1 MHVTTYLLT
10 RRDCTGCSSSSTM
23 RTPQT
28 LDVLTQPVPSA
39 PSLSPSIASS
49 SLDVCASLLTTTLDG
64 RTEGFS
70 PLFTS
75 ALLLTA
81 NFQALVLSIGNPIT
95 IGRNPKLCV
104 RSGAGG
110 IIISCQVIVAPVPS
124 ACSIHTLQDLSTNG
138 VVINGH
144 KIRKT
149 SSILMHGDTLKIPA
163 SQGELP
169 TVIFPLLNPTFSYP
183 AFQCVLN
190 SRHLPATRQHTVSSQ
205 HHAFKDL
212 GRYRITS
219 HCLGTG
225 SYASVHLALDT
236 SAHRQVACKIIRRKG
251 GNDLKKEMKEATL
264 LTSLHHPNIN
274 RVYAF
279 DYDSQFLYIM
289 LQLSTGGDLFT
300 YITSHPRRRLC
311 EGEAKYITFQMFRG
325 LQYLHDRMISHRDL
339 KPENI
344 LLHSP
349 GPYPRIQIA
358 DFGLARPRA
367 YEETLHV
374 CGTISYLPP
383 EGVRALENKNL
394 GYVGMPADC
403 WSAGIVI
410 FAMLTG
416 SHPFDYSDP
425 RDMRDD
431 DIISNAQDSKIKDS
445 GDLMGFS
452 QRSYIQDEPT
462 KQRILDGT
470 VYFCESVWASLRNGS
485 PSACDRCIHRCI
497 LSLVL
502 TLTHTITTAKNLVI
516 HLLIPDPK
524 KRATVYA
531 ALKSFWIT
539 SDLTDL
545 ERAYRERIRSIA
557 S

>member
-1 MHVTTYLLT
+1 
-10 RRDCTGCSSSSTM
+10 
-23 RTPQT
+23 
-28 LDVLTQPVPSA
+28 
-39 PSLSPSIASS
+39 
-49 SLDVCASLLTTTLDG
+49 
-64 RTEGFS
+64 
-70 PLFTS
+70 
-75 ALLLTA
+75 
-81 NFQALVLSIGNPIT
+81 LVLSIGNPIT
-95 IGRNPKLCV
+95 IGRNPKLCSYVIPDIVVSSLHCKIYAV

-110 IIISCQVIVAPVPS
+110 IIISCQ
-124 ACSIHTLQDLSTNG
+124 DLSTNG
-138 VVINGH
+138 IVLNGH

-163 SQGELP
+163 SQ
-169 TVIFPLLNPTFSYP
+169 

-190 SRHLPATRQHTVSSQ
+190 SRNLPATRLHNAISQ
-205 HHAFKDL
+205 THAFKDL
-212 GRYRITS
+212 GRYRVTS

-236 SAHRQVACKIIRRKG
+236 SAHRQVACKIIRRKP
-251 GNDLKKEMKEATL
+251 GNDLKKELKEATL

-279 DYDSQFLYIM
+279 DYDPQFLYIM

-300 YITSHPRRRLC
+300 YITNHPRRRLR
-311 EGEAKYITFQMFRG
+311 EGEGKIHNLPDAQG
-325 LQYLHDRMISHRDL
+325 AS
-339 KPENI
+339 PENI

-403 WSAGIVI
+403 WSAGIVV

-416 SHPFDYSDP
+416 SHPFDYCDP

-431 DIISNAQDSKIKDS
+431 DTIPGVQDSKIKDS

-452 QRSYIQDEPT
+452 QRSHVQDELT

-470 VYFCESVWASLRNGS
+470 VYFCDSLWASLRN
-485 PSACDRCIHRCI
+485 
-497 LSLVL
+497 
-502 TLTHTITTAKNLVI
+502 AKNLVT

-524 KRATVYA
+524 KRATVYT

-539 SDLTDL
+539 SDLADL
-545 ERAYRERIRSIA
+545 ERAYRERIRSAA

>member
-1 MHVTTYLLT
+1 
-10 RRDCTGCSSSSTM
+10 M
-23 RTPQT
+23 RTRQT

-39 PSLSPSIASS
+39 PSLSPSVANSS
-49 SLDVCASLLTTTLDG
+49 PDVCASLLTTTLDG
-64 RTEGFS
+64 RTEGSS

-75 ALLLTA
+75 ASLLTPSP
-81 NFQALVLSIGNPIT
+81 QALMLSIGNPIT

-110 IIISCQVIVAPVPS
+110 IIISCQ
-124 ACSIHTLQDLSTNG
+124 DLSTNG
-138 VVINGH
+138 VVVNGH

-163 SQGELP
+163 SQ
-169 TVIFPLLNPTFSYP
+169 V
-183 AFQCVLN
+183 FQCVLN
-190 SRHLPATRQHTVSSQ
+190 SRHLPATRLHTALSQ
-205 HHAFKDL
+205 NHAFKDL

-264 LTSLHHPNIN
+264 LTSLHHVRVCTRSIKLYRSIQSQPNIN

-279 DYDSQFLYIM
+279 DHDSQFLYIM

-300 YITSHPRRRLC
+300 YITNNPRRRLC
-311 EGEAKYITFQMFRG
+311 EGEAKYITFQMLKG
-325 LQYLHDRMISHRDL
+325 LQYLHNKMISHRGKL
-339 KPENI
+339 ALTSSPFLPENI

-358 DFGLARPRA
+358 DFGLARSRA

-416 SHPFDYSDP
+416 SHPFDYGDP

-431 DIISNAQDSKIKDS
+431 DIISNVQDSKVKDS

-452 QRSYIQDEPT
+452 QRSYIQDELT

-470 VYFCESVWASLRNGS
+470 VYFCESVWASLRN
-485 PSACDRCIHRCI
+485 
-497 LSLVL
+497 
-502 TLTHTITTAKNLVI
+502 AKNLVT

-539 SDLTDL
+539 SDLVDL
-545 ERAYRERIRSIA
+545 ERAYRERIRSAA

>member
-1 MHVTTYLLT
+1 MLP
-10 RRDCTGCSSSSTM
+10 STM
-23 RTPQT
+23 RTRQT
-28 LDVLTQPVPSA
+28 VDALTQPVPSA
-39 PSLSPSIASS
+39 PPLSPAVANSS
-49 SLDVCASLLTTTLDG
+49 PDVCASLLTTTPDG
-64 RTEGFS
+64 CTE
-70 PLFTS
+70 
-75 ALLLTA
+75 ALM
-81 NFQALVLSIGNPIT
+81 LSIGNPIT
-95 IGRNPKLCV
+95 IGRNPKLC
-104 RSGAGG
+104 SY
-110 IIISCQVIVAPVPS
+110 VIPDIVVSSLHCKIYA
-124 ACSIHTLQDLSTNG
+124 QDLSTNG
-138 VVINGH
+138 IVINGH
-144 KIRKT
+144 KICKT

-163 SQGELP
+163 SQE
-169 TVIFPLLNPTFSYP
+169 
-183 AFQCVLN
+183 FQCVLN
-190 SRHLPATRQHTVSSQ
+190 PRHLPATRSHDVLSQ
-205 HHAFKDL
+205 PHAFKDL

-300 YITSHPRRRLC
+300 YITNHPRRRLC
-311 EGEAKYITFQMFRG
+311 EGEAKYITFQMFKG
-325 LQYLHDRMISHRDL
+325 LQYLHDKMISHR
-339 KPENI
+339 ENI

-416 SHPFDYSDP
+416 SHPFDYGDP
-425 RDMRDD
+425 KDMRDD
-431 DIISNAQDSKIKDS
+431 DTVPTVKDGKDS

-452 QRSYIQDEPT
+452 Q
-462 KQRILDGT
+462 QRILDGT
-470 VYFCESVWASLRNGS
+470 VYFCESVWASLRN
-485 PSACDRCIHRCI
+485 
-497 LSLVL
+497 
-502 TLTHTITTAKNLVI
+502 AKNLVT

-524 KRATVYA
+524 KRATVYT

-539 SDLTDL
+539 SDLVDL
-545 ERAYRERIRSIA
+545 ERAYRERIRSVA

>member
-1 MHVTTYLLT
+1 MTAH
-10 RRDCTGCSSSSTM
+10 
-23 RTPQT
+23 QT
-28 LDVLTQPVPSA
+28 HDVLTQPVPSA
-39 PSLSPSIASS
+39 PCLSPSIAHSS
-49 SLDVCASLLTTTLDG
+49 PDVCASLLTTTLDG
-64 RTEGFS
+64 RTE
-70 PLFTS
+70 
-75 ALLLTA
+75 
-81 NFQALVLSIGNPIT
+81 ALVLSIGNPIT

-110 IIISCQVIVAPVPS
+110 IIISCQ
-124 ACSIHTLQDLSTNG
+124 DLSTNG
-138 VVINGH
+138 IVLNGH

-163 SQGELP
+163 SQ
-169 TVIFPLLNPTFSYP
+169 

-190 SRHLPATRQHTVSSQ
+190 SRNLPATRLHNAISQ
-205 HHAFKDL
+205 PHAFKDL
-212 GRYRITS
+212 GRYRVTS

-236 SAHRQVACKIIRRKG
+236 SAHRQVACKIIRRKP
-251 GNDLKKEMKEATL
+251 GNDLKKELKEATL

-274 RVYAF
+274 RVYSF
-279 DYDSQFLYIM
+279 DYDPQFLYIM

-300 YITSHPRRRLC
+300 YITNHPRRRLR
-311 EGEAKYITFQMFRG
+311 EGEAKYITFQMLKG

-403 WSAGIVI
+403 WSAGIVV
-410 FAMLTG
+410 FAMLTYA
-416 SHPFDYSDP
+416 H
-425 RDMRDD
+425 
-431 DIISNAQDSKIKDS
+431 
-445 GDLMGFS
+445 
-452 QRSYIQDEPT
+452 
-462 KQRILDGT
+462 
-470 VYFCESVWASLRNGS
+470 SLGLAR
-485 PSACDRCIHRCI
+485 R
-497 LSLVL
+497 
-502 TLTHTITTAKNLVI
+502 
-516 HLLIPDPK
+516 LLITPRTD
-524 KRATVYA
+524 YA
-531 ALKSFWIT
+531 MQ
-539 SDLTDL
+539 
-545 ERAYRERIRSIA
+545 R
-557 S
+557 

>member
-1 MHVTTYLLT
+1 
-10 RRDCTGCSSSSTM
+10 M
-23 RTPQT
+23 RTRQT
-28 LDVLTQPVPSA
+28 HEILTQPVPSA
-39 PSLSPSIASS
+39 PSLSTSVATSS
-49 SLDVCASLLTTTLDG
+49 SPDVCASLLTTTSDG
-64 RTEGFS
+64 RTE
-70 PLFTS
+70 
-75 ALLLTA
+75 
-81 NFQALVLSIGNPIT
+81 ALVLSIGNPIT
-95 IGRNPKLCV
+95 IGRNPKLCSYVIPDIVVSSLHCKIYAQVQIYYRILYTSLLLSSV
-104 RSGAGG
+104 RSGVGG
-110 IIISCQVIVAPVPS
+110 IIISCQ
-124 ACSIHTLQDLSTNG
+124 DLSTNG
-138 VVINGH
+138 ILINGH

-163 SQGELP
+163 SQ
-169 TVIFPLLNPTFSYP
+169 S
-183 AFQCVLN
+183 FQCVLN
-190 SRHLPATRQHTVSSQ
+190 SRHLPATRPHNVLSQ
-205 HHAFKDL
+205 PHAFKDL

-251 GNDLKKEMKEATL
+251 GNDLKKETKEATL

-300 YITSHPRRRLC
+300 YITNHPRHRLC
-311 EGEAKYITFQMFRG
+311 EGEAKYITYQMFKG
-325 LQYLHDRMISHRDL
+325 LQYLHDKMISHRGKL
-339 KPENI
+339 ALASSPSSPENI

-349 GPYPRIQIA
+349 GPYPHIQIA

-383 EGVRALENKNL
+383 EGVRALENKHL

-416 SHPFDYSDP
+416 SHPFDYGDP
-425 RDMRDD
+425 RDLRDD
-431 DIISNAQDSKIKDS
+431 DAIPSVQDSKIKDNE
-445 GDLMGFS
+445 DLMGFS
-452 QRSYIQDEPT
+452 QHSYMQDELT

-470 VYFCESVWASLRNGS
+470 IYFCEHIWASLRN
-485 PSACDRCIHRCI
+485 
-497 LSLVL
+497 
-502 TLTHTITTAKNLVI
+502 AKNLVN

-539 SDLTDL
+539 SDLADL
-545 ERAYRERIRSIA
+545 ERAYRERIRLVA
-557 S
+557 V

>member
-1 MHVTTYLLT
+1 MTT
-10 RRDCTGCSSSSTM
+10 R
-23 RTPQT
+23 QT
-28 LDVLTQPVPSA
+28 HDVVPTQPVPSIPSLA
-39 PSLSPSIASS
+39 PSIVNSSP
-49 SLDVCASLLTTTLDG
+49 DVCASLLTTTQEG
-64 RTEGFS
+64 RTE
-70 PLFTS
+70 
-75 ALLLTA
+75 ALM
-81 NFQALVLSIGNPIT
+81 LSIGNPIT
-95 IGRNPKLCV
+95 IGRNPKLCSYVISDIVVSSLHCKIYAV

-110 IIISCQVIVAPVPS
+110 IIISCQ
-124 ACSIHTLQDLSTNG
+124 DLSTNG
-138 VVINGH
+138 IVINGH

-163 SQGELP
+163 SQ
-169 TVIFPLLNPTFSYP
+169 
-183 AFQCVLN
+183 AFQCALN
-190 SRHLPATRQHTVSSQ
+190 SRHLPATLPHNVLSQ
-205 HHAFKDL
+205 SHAFKDL

-311 EGEAKYITFQMFRG
+311 EGEAKYVTFQMFKG

-383 EGVRALENKNL
+383 EGIRALENKNL

-416 SHPFDYSDP
+416 SHPFDYGDP

-431 DIISNAQDSKIKDS
+431 DTISSVQDSKIKDS
-445 GDLMGFS
+445 EDLMGFS
-452 QRSYIQDEPT
+452 QRSYIQDELT

-470 VYFCESVWASLRNGS
+470 VYFCETVWASLRN
-485 PSACDRCIHRCI
+485 
-497 LSLVL
+497 
-502 TLTHTITTAKNLVI
+502 AKNLVT

-524 KRATVYA
+524 QRATVYA

-539 SDLTDL
+539 SDLADL
-545 ERAYRERIRSIA
+545 ERAYRDRIRSVA

>member
-1 MHVTTYLLT
+1 MKT
-10 RRDCTGCSSSSTM
+10 R
-23 RTPQT
+23 QT
-28 LDVLTQPVPSA
+28 LDLLTQPVPSVPSLA
-39 PSLSPSIASS
+39 PSAVKSMQDI
-49 SLDVCASLLTTTLDG
+49 CANLLTTTQDG
-64 RTEGFS
+64 RTE
-70 PLFTS
+70 
-75 ALLLTA
+75 ALI
-81 NFQALVLSIGNPIT
+81 LSIGNPIT

-110 IIISCQVIVAPVPS
+110 IIISCQ
-124 ACSIHTLQDLSTNG
+124 DLSTNG
-138 VVINGH
+138 IIINGH

-149 SSILMHGDTLKIPA
+149 SSILMHGDTLKIPT
-163 SQGELP
+163 SQEFRCI
-169 TVIFPLLNPTFSYP
+169 V
-183 AFQCVLN
+183 N
-190 SRHLPATRQHTVSSQ
+190 SRHLPAARPSTVLSQ
-205 HHAFKDL
+205 HNAFKEL

-300 YITSHPRRRLC
+300 YVTSHPRRRLC
-311 EGEAKYITFQMFRG
+311 EGEAKYITFQMFKG
-325 LQYLHDRMISHRDL
+325 LQYLHDKMISHRGKL
-339 KPENI
+339 PMPSSRFLPENI

-383 EGVRALENKNL
+383 EGIRALEDKDL

-416 SHPFDYSDP
+416 SHPFDYGDP
-425 RDMRDD
+425 RDVCDD
-431 DIISNAQDSKIKDS
+431 DIIPEVQDSKIKES
-445 GDLMGFS
+445 GDLMGLS
-452 QRSYIQDEPT
+452 QPSSVQDELT

-470 VYFCESVWASLRNGS
+470 IYFCESVWGSLRN
-485 PSACDRCIHRCI
+485 AR
-497 LSLVL
+497 
-502 TLTHTITTAKNLVI
+502 NLVT

-539 SDLTDL
+539 SDLADL